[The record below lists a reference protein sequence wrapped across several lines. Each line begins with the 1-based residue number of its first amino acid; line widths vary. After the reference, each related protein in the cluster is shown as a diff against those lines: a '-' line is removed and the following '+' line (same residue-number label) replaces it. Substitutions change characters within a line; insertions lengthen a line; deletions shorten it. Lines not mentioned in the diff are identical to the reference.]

1 MAKLKTQFND
11 LVDASSIE
19 AEIATKANKTQEAFI
34 APTLLNSW
42 VNYGS
47 GFMNAGY
54 MKDEFGFVHIRG
66 TLKSGTFNNV
76 AFTLPVGYRPNA
88 SIAVP
93 GISGSLVAGNV
104 LILTDGSVDPD
115 FPAGTSTNFLTISNI
130 KFKVGN

>member
-19 AEIATKANKTQEAFI
+19 AEIATKADKIQEAFI
-34 APTLLNSW
+34 APTLTNSW

-66 TLKSGTFNNV
+66 TLKSGTFNSV
-76 AFTLPVGYRPNA
+76 AFTLPVGYRPSAN
-88 SIAVP
+88 IAVP

-104 LILTDGSVDPD
+104 LILTNGDIDPD
-115 FPAGTSTNFLTISNI
+115 FPSGTSTSFLTLGAIT
-130 KFKVGN
+130 FKAGS